1 MKSVQKKLLDAAEL
15 ATSVGITNN
24 DIDSV
29 GIYEY
34 GTVFRLKPVA
44 LSRVFRQQRIPR
56 SKLIISGLGTTIKEL
71 YVSFSYRGVR
81 WSTYISRDVMEEF
94 QATIDA
100 VAVNRIEGPTKQPR
114 LNACRQRCL
123 PAPV

>member
-1 MKSVQKKLLDAAEL
+1 MKSVQKKLLEAAEL

-24 DIDSV
+24 DIESV
-29 GIYEY
+29 DIYDR
-34 GTVFRLKPVA
+34 GTTFRLKPVS

-56 SKLIISGLGTTIKEL
+56 YKLDITELGSINEL
-71 YVSFSYRGVR
+71 YVSFIYRGVR
-81 WSTYISRDVMEEF
+81 WATFVSCDVMTEF
-94 QATIDA
+94 KATIDA
-100 VAVNRIEGPTKQPR
+100 VAVHRIDGPTTRPR

>member
-1 MKSVQKKLLDAAEL
+1 MKSVQKKLLEAAEL

-24 DIDSV
+24 DIESV
-29 GIYEY
+29 DIYDY
-34 GTVFRLKPVA
+34 GTTFRLKPVA
-44 LSRVFRQQRIPR
+44 LARVFRQQRIPR
-56 SKLIISGLGTTIKEL
+56 SKLIITEMERIKEL

-81 WSTYISRDVMEEF
+81 WSTFIASDVMQEF
-94 QATIDA
+94 KATIDA
-100 VAVNRIEGPTKQPR
+100 VSVHRIDAPAKQPR